1 MTMNITMNN
10 YNVNIIRKNIKHTY
24 IRVKNNEIVVT
35 TNYLTPKI
43 YINKLIKD
51 NAEYLEKMINHQ
63 KKKEEKNKDFYLF
76 GTKYN
81 IIYDTN
87 YKNVVIENNNI
98 ITPNDIVLTKYLDSI
113 IKETFSKQLK
123 FWYNIFEEKIP
134 VPNLKIRKMKSRW
147 GVCNT
152 KNNNVTL
159 NYYLY
164 KYNKDCLDYV
174 IVHELSHFLE
184 GNHSKNFWK
193 IVEKYYPN
201 YKETR
206 KKLRS

>member
-98 ITPNDIVLTKYLDSI
+98 IPPNDIVLTKYLDSI

>member
-1 MTMNITMNN
+1 MNITMNN

-123 FWYNIFEEKIP
+123 FWYNIFEEKLP

>member
-123 FWYNIFEEKIP
+123 FWYNIFEEKLP

>member
-1 MTMNITMNN
+1 MNN

-134 VPNLKIRKMKSRW
+134 VPNLKIRKMKSKW

>member
-1 MTMNITMNN
+1 MNTILNN
-10 YNVNIIRKNIKHTY
+10 YNIKIIRKKIKHTY

-51 NAEYLEKMINHQ
+51 NTLEIEKMI
-63 KKKEEKNKDFYLF
+63 KKNNLKEQRNKDFYLF
-76 GTKYN
+76 GKKYN
-81 IIYDTN
+81 IIYDTSI
-87 YKNVVIENNNI
+87 KEVKITNNDI
-98 ITPNDIVLTKYLDSI
+98 ITPSDLVLTKYLDSLI
-113 IKETFSKQLK
+113 NDTFSNHLST
-123 FWYNIFEEKIP
+123 WYNKFEESIP

-152 KNNNVTL
+152 KNHNVTL

-164 KYNKDCLDYV
+164 KYDISCLDYV

-184 GNHSKNFWK
+184 GNHSKNFWA

-201 YKETR
+201 YKEIR
-206 KKLRS
+206 KRLRS